1 MGADQRYSL
10 KWNNYQNQ
18 LVTAFESLLAQQD
31 FVDVTLGVEGKRLL
45 AHKMLLSAC
54 SPYFRELL
62 KSNPCQHP
70 IIIIKDL
77 KYEDVESLLHFM
89 YNGEVNVAQ
98 ESLDSFLKSAESLK
112 IRGLTEN
119 DSMSSDRQAIPS
131 SARRKR
137 SNHTDV
143 ISKLNETQ
151 LKREVVE
158 ISNEEEITENNPDY
172 SEPQSGALVPVE
184 EEEELLEIPEDRP
197 QGFNFED
204 GFPVEYV
211 CDICS
216 KVFHHPESI
225 ASHKKYH
232 SGHTTCYHCKH
243 QFSTV
248 GTLNRHIR
256 QVHKIEPS
264 GGQVTVRQQ
273 QDTVLDFSI
282 SQPILYNSLR

>member
-1 MGADQRYSL
+1 
-10 KWNNYQNQ
+10 
-18 LVTAFESLLAQQD
+18 
-31 FVDVTLGVEGKRLL
+31 
-45 AHKMLLSAC
+45 
-54 SPYFRELL
+54 
-62 KSNPCQHP
+62 
-70 IIIIKDL
+70 
-77 KYEDVESLLHFM
+77 M

-197 QGFNFED
+197 QGESLIVSGQLCD
-204 GFPVEYV
+204 GL
-211 CDICS
+211 S
-216 KVFHHPESI
+216 S
-225 ASHKKYH
+225 
-232 SGHTTCYHCKH
+232 
-243 QFSTV
+243 
-248 GTLNRHIR
+248 
-256 QVHKIEPS
+256 
-264 GGQVTVRQQ
+264 
-273 QDTVLDFSI
+273 
-282 SQPILYNSLR
+282 

>member
-197 QGFNFED
+197 QGFWQNLYDPNPLEE
-204 GFPVEYV
+204 GR
-211 CDICS
+211 DIFSCETCGKEFRNEGS
-216 KVFHHPESI
+216 L
-225 ASHKKYH
+225 AQHKPIH
-232 SGHTTCYHCKH
+232 RVNTTCQICGTTLSRVQHYRRHLRTVHNIDPKLIGKETLL
-243 QFSTV
+243 STV
-248 GTLNRHIR
+248 
-256 QVHKIEPS
+256 
-264 GGQVTVRQQ
+264 
-273 QDTVLDFSI
+273 
-282 SQPILYNSLR
+282 